1 MYVINSN
8 SEVTQSA
15 SKMCIAYRLD
25 EKARKFLSIYSA
37 INNWNYHHKRYN
49 TKIRSV
55 KLEKCINSIKLQKN
69 YLLTVHM
76 KQCHTTLSCNGLFQG
91 RAGCLY
97 MPLPQIM

>member
-49 TKIRSV
+49 TK
-55 KLEKCINSIKLQKN
+55 NSI
-69 YLLTVHM
+69 
-76 KQCHTTLSCNGLFQG
+76 S
-91 RAGCLY
+91 
-97 MPLPQIM
+97 